1 MNKFAALLVAAS
13 ACLAGVSAQCPRI
26 VTRAQWGARAA
37 NTAQLPIRPAP
48 WVVMHHT
55 AGAHCTTDAA
65 CNQQMRNIQ
74 SFHMDGNGWA
84 DIGYNFLVGEN
95 GAAYE
100 GRGWG
105 RQGAHAPGYN
115 DRSVGMGVMGTFTNG
130 IPNAAARNAAQQL
143 ISCGVSLGHIAS
155 NYWLIGHR
163 QAVATAC
170 PGNAFFNEIRNWP
183 RFNPNFL
190 PFARTPHT
198 HHNHFKPLL
207 LLRPRVIYH
216 LQLCSARLDRKY
228 GVEPEM
234 CFLWPYCL
242 HTIYCSTI
250 HSFISK
256 ASTFII
262 VIIIMPTQ
270 QL

>member
-1 MNKFAALLVAAS
+1 MNKFAAVLVLAS
-13 ACLAGVSAQCPRI
+13 ICLAGVSAQCPRI

-37 NTAQLPIRPAP
+37 STSQLPIRPAP

-65 CNQQMRNIQ
+65 CAQQMRNIQ

-183 RFNPNFL
+183 RFNPN
-190 PFARTPHT
+190 
-198 HHNHFKPLL
+198 
-207 LLRPRVIYH
+207 V
-216 LQLCSARLDRKY
+216 
-228 GVEPEM
+228 
-234 CFLWPYCL
+234 
-242 HTIYCSTI
+242 
-250 HSFISK
+250 
-256 ASTFII
+256 
-262 VIIIMPTQ
+262 
-270 QL
+270 